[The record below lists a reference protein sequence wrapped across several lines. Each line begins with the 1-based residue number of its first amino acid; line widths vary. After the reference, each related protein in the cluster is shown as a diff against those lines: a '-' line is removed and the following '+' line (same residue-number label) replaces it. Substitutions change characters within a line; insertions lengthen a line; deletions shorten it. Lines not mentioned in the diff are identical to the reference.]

1 MNFKEDIKLFYQEF
15 YDCLN
20 HEKFIEEYQKTVK
33 QNIEQ
38 SNRWLIHEINRGIN
52 DNDFHILGRVTDFIR
67 NFYPN
72 HEEPIALILS
82 KFMCSIIVDVIE
94 NVQFDNKIRANL
106 KFFLIWEIA
115 DIMFE
120 NPKLYEVNEEEVSRV
135 LGKVCVFNYKKE
147 QWIDENSNDEYS
159 QFYIAVFKS
168 LCVLIIIN
176 NATSRHI
183 IETCKSHFD
192 SRIAEQAMEA

>member
-15 YDCLN
+15 YDCLDR
-20 HEKFIEEYQKTVK
+20 EKFIEEYQKTVK

-52 DNDFHILGRVTDFIR
+52 DNDFYILGRVTDFIR

-72 HEEPIALILS
+72 HEDQIALILS
-82 KFMCSIIVDVIE
+82 QFMCSILVDVIE

-147 QWIDENSNDEYS
+147 QWIDENSTDQYS

-168 LCVLIIIN
+168 LWVLTIIN
-176 NATSRHI
+176 NETSRLI
-183 IETCKSHFD
+183 IETCKTHFD
-192 SRIAEQAMEA
+192 LRIAEQAMEA